1 VADNR
6 SMPAAG
12 IIPVLAYD
20 DVSRAVAWLRDTF
33 GFRERL
39 LIGDHRAQ
47 LTFGDGAIVVVR
59 RTEPAPAQ
67 AGAGKAGKPRAAG
80 SGDHS
85 TMVRV
90 ADVDAHHA
98 RVKAA
103 GAWILQPPTDHVY
116 GERQYSVVDLGGHAW
131 TFSQSIADVH
141 PRAWGGD
148 LRDSRAD

>member
-1 VADNR
+1 VRDNR

-20 DVSRAVAWLRDTF
+20 DVSSAVAWLRDTF

-47 LTFGDGAIVVVR
+47 LTFGAGAIVVVR
-59 RTEPAPAQ
+59 RTEPALMRTGEHAV
-67 AGAGKAGKPRAAG
+67 KPQRHS

-85 TMVRV
+85 IMVRV

-98 RVKAA
+98 HAREA

-116 GERQYSVVDLGGHAW
+116 GERQYSVLDLGGHAW

-141 PRAWGGD
+141 PRSWGGD
-148 LRDSRAD
+148 LRERLAD